1 MVRPFTRVT
10 HAFAEAPRVTH
21 VTGDPLGTPAL
32 EQRSF
37 YLRHPGID
45 VIHLRPFPRSRIELS
60 LVGGILALVGIGLP
74 GAYLINGGMGDGPL
88 KRTDVLAAVAVAVAG
103 AGIGFVLLWSGARGS
118 FSGDVEFNRPGRT
131 ISGRYWSGGRW
142 RRGLALHFDD
152 VESLQVCSRQVI
164 GDDPPRVLY
173 VAYELNLVLSDD
185 AATRIGLASH
195 GDEAALMADADK
207 LADLLG
213 RGVIDDRGGEIPGF
227 LRNPRLS
234 RP

>member
-1 MVRPFTRVT
+1 MALPFARVT
-10 HAFAEAPRVTH
+10 HPSAKAPRVTH

-60 LVGGILALVGIGLP
+60 LVGGILALVSIGLP
-74 GAYLINGGMGDGPL
+74 GAYLINGGMGDGPPG
-88 KRTDVLAAVAVAVAG
+88 RTGELGAIVVALLG
-103 AGIGFVLLWSGARGS
+103 AGIGSVLLLSGVRGS
-118 FSGDVEFNRPGRT
+118 FSGDVVFNRPGRT
-131 ISGRYWSGGRW
+131 INGRYWSGRRW
-142 RRGLALHFDD
+142 HRGLALHFDD

-185 AATRIGLASH
+185 AATRVGLASH
-195 GDEAALMADADK
+195 GDEAALMADADT
-207 LADLLG
+207 LAGLLG
-213 RGVIDDRGGEIPGF
+213 RGVIDDRGGEIPGL
-227 LRNPRLS
+227 LRNPRMP